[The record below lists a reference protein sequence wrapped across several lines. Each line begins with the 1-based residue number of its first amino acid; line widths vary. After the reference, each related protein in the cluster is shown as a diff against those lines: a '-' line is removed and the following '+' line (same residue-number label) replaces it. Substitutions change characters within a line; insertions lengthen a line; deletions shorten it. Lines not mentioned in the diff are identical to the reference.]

1 MSRFKAR
8 LTSWSTHGA
17 CFPFL
22 SLHCFVSTSSNE
34 RSRVFWLLAS
44 VFHSLLLLINGSVI
58 ARLPGDVAA
67 EQKIPLAGR
76 PTRACL
82 PDTCRRRKYR
92 NPQRPSQTLH
102 QPLFLPKQHFSQ
114 PPLPADVST
123 FLHATVRILVNIP
136 GAHVVGTETSELAY
150 QACGSWRGVFP
161 ESMFPWSGR
170 CWKNH

>member
-1 MSRFKAR
+1 MWSCYHTPCSLIFTCTSAIHSWLPDNPLDYSVEMSRFKAR
-8 LTSWSTHGA
+8 LTSWSTRGA

-76 PTRACL
+76 PIRPACL
-82 PDTCRRRKYR
+82 IPAGDASIATPSGRA
-92 NPQRPSQTLH
+92 RPSTSPSSCPSSIFCSHPCLL
-102 QPLFLPKQHFSQ
+102 LFLPFSTQ
-114 PPLPADVST
+114 LSAS
-123 FLHATVRILVNIP
+123 
-136 GAHVVGTETSELAY
+136 S
-150 QACGSWRGVFP
+150 
-161 ESMFPWSGR
+161 
-170 CWKNH
+170 